1 MNERVDG
8 ADGAA
13 NAAILAAGWQHASN
27 QRPENATAGLGNT
40 LSQSMP
46 RKVLA
51 RVKKYFRR
59 DCRKPSDMK
68 LRTYWQHVLRI
79 NNTEL
84 EALPPFAEANK
95 FSNDDPL
102 DILLFAAPRSWQNE
116 MDRQNFDAHDP
127 DVTLAQVVSFM
138 ENIEAAEENDE

>member
-1 MNERVDG
+1 MGLVSHTGLKSTRMTERADAEDG
-8 ADGAA
+8 GA
-13 NAAILAAGWQHASN
+13 NAAILQAGWQHAKN
-27 QRPENATAGLGNT
+27 QRPENVTAGLRNVIV
-40 LSQSMP
+40 QSMP

-68 LRTYWQHVLRI
+68 LRTHWQHVLRI

-95 FSNDDPL
+95 F
-102 DILLFAAPRSWQNE
+102 E
-116 MDRQNFDAHDP
+116 
-127 DVTLAQVVSFM
+127 
-138 ENIEAAEENDE
+138 